1 MSPSPLPIVAIVG
14 RPNVGKSTLFNR
26 YAGRRRAL
34 VEDEPG
40 VTRDSIAEEVELP
53 DGRRALVVD
62 TAGLDP
68 DAESGLPAAV
78 QAQARAAM
86 AQADAILFVV
96 DAKDG
101 LVATDETLARA
112 LRRTSKP
119 VSLVVNKIDHPSHAP
134 RIADFARLGF
144 AACHAVSAEHG
155 GGAWDAL
162 EELVLRLPAPAAA
175 EAPDAGADADTEDT
189 EAAPRDAAEA
199 GTRVALVGRPN
210 VGKSSLVNRLLGAE
224 RLVVSDVPGTTRDS
238 IDSRLELAGRAF
250 TLIDTAGLRSPGR
263 RTRTAE
269 RGSALMT
276 VRAVERADAA
286 VVVLDASEG
295 PTDQDARVVALAL
308 ERGRP
313 VVLAANKWDL
323 VAGQGEARANE
334 LEASIRHALH
344 FLPDAPLLRVSAR
357 RGSGVERIL
366 PAAERAA
373 SAGLRRIATSEL
385 NRWLRDAVTR
395 HEPAMAQR
403 GSRRRPL
410 KFFYA
415 TQTGVRPPTFVLF
428 CTDPEAVQPSYRRFL
443 ENRLRE
449 AFDLGGTP
457 LRLRLRARTG
467 E

>member
-1 MSPSPLPIVAIVG
+1 MPSPLPIVAIVG

-26 YAGRRRAL
+26 YAGSRRAL

-53 DGRRALVVD
+53 GGRRALVVD

-68 DAESGLPAAV
+68 DADSGLPAAV

-96 DAKDG
+96 DAQAG

-119 VSLVVNKIDHPSHAP
+119 VALVVNKIDHPSHAP

-162 EELVLRLPAPAAA
+162 EELVERVPRGEVDGAETEEQEAAIPAASA
-175 EAPDAGADADTEDT
+175 
-189 EAAPRDAAEA
+189 A
-199 GTRVALVGRPN
+199 GTAVAPVGRPN

-224 RLVVSDVPGTTRDS
+224 RVVVSDVPGTTRDS
-238 IDSRLELAGRAF
+238 IDTRLELAGGTY
-250 TLIDTAGLRSPGR
+250 TLIDTAGLRRPGR

-276 VRAVERADAA
+276 VRALERADVAIA
-286 VVVLDASEG
+286 VLDAGEG
-295 PTDQDARVVALAL
+295 PTEQDARVAALAR
-308 ERGRP
+308 ERGCP

-323 VAGQGEARANE
+323 VRQRGERAAKE
-334 LEASIRHALH
+334 VDAAIRDALR
-344 FLPDAPLLRVSAR
+344 FLADAPLLHVSAR
-357 RGSGVERIL
+357 
-366 PAAERAA
+366 
-373 SAGLRRIATSEL
+373 
-385 NRWLRDAVTR
+385 
-395 HEPAMAQR
+395 
-403 GSRRRPL
+403 
-410 KFFYA
+410 
-415 TQTGVRPPTFVLF
+415 
-428 CTDPEAVQPSYRRFL
+428 
-443 ENRLRE
+443 
-449 AFDLGGTP
+449 
-457 LRLRLRARTG
+457 
-467 E
+467 